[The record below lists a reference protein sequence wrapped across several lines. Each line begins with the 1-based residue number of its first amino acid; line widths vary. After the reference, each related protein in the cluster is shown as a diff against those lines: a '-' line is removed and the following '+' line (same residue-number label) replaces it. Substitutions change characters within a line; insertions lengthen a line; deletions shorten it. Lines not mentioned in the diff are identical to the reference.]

1 MIGSVGS
8 YSNAGGAIQR
18 PPMRADYKMSTEQ
31 KSKLKEILAKYSP
44 EDTSEEA
51 MQDMK
56 NEIQAAGIR
65 PGRDLGTALQDA
77 GYKLGPPPPERGAIG
92 GGRAEGPERTENDG
106 DADHVRGAA
115 GAGPRRADGGR
126 PPRGMDGA
134 GPAGLQR
141 AQGAQP
147 PRGVGEAG
155 GAGSPPPQGG
165 PRGAMSEASGVLVQP
180 PQFILD
186 FMSKLQ
192 EGNVT
197 ENDLAGFVKNL
208 RAQNEQSSGFLFNQ
222 TA

>member
-8 YSNAGGAIQR
+8 YSNGGRAIQR
-18 PPMRADYKMSTEQ
+18 PPMGVDYKISTEQ
-31 KSKLKEILAKYSP
+31 KSKLTEILAKYSSK
-44 EDTSEEA
+44 DTSEEG
-51 MQDMK
+51 MQAMK

-65 PGRDLGTALQDA
+65 PGGDLGMALRDA

-92 GGRAEGPERTENDG
+92 GGAPEGPERAGNDG
-106 DADHVRGAA
+106 DADHDRGAV
-115 GAGPRRADGGR
+115 
-126 PPRGMDGA
+126 GA
-134 GPAGLQR
+134 GPAGPQGARSLSAPKGVSE
-141 AQGAQP
+141 AQGANTQ
-147 PRGVGEAG
+147 
-155 GAGSPPPQGG
+155 PPQGG
-165 PRGAMSEASGVLVQP
+165 PQGPMSGASGILVQP

-197 ENDLAGFVKNL
+197 ENDQSSFIKNL